1 MRAIRLCGAVLAMA
15 LACAPALAAE
25 ETHVFIS
32 NGELTYFGPITAEA
46 NQKLAVLH
54 GAEGGEATVLSIRSG
69 GGETGAGMELGAW
82 VRLRKLDV
90 KVMEVCLSSCA
101 NYVFTAGRNKIV
113 SNFAVVGYHGGL
125 GSTNYTYD
133 PAFQKVLD
141 AMKGP
146 ERATYL
152 AQVKQDQALQL
163 AEETAYFRSIG
174 VRPDITLLGQAAP
187 YLAQY
192 QKDEKVWGWTYS
204 IDNFAKLGVDKIT
217 VINGPWAPRLI
228 SGKHTFFPVKVDSE
242 VPRGQT
248 SSLK

>member
-1 MRAIRLCGAVLAMA
+1 MRAIRLSGAVLAMA
-15 LACAPALAAE
+15 MALAGAPALAAE

-54 GAEGGEATVLSIRSG
+54 GAAGGKATVLAIRSG
-69 GGETGAGMELGAW
+69 GGETGAGMELGGW

-125 GSTNYTYD
+125 GSTTFTYD
-133 PAFQKVLD
+133 PAFQQVLD
-141 AMKGP
+141 AMKP
-146 ERATYL
+146 AERDTYQ
-152 AQVKQDQALQL
+152 AQMKKDQARQL
-163 AEETAYFRSIG
+163 TEETAYFRSIG
-174 VRPDITLLGQAAP
+174 VRPDITLLGHAAP

-192 QKDEKVWGWTYS
+192 DKDEKVWGWTYS
-204 IDNFAKLGVDKIT
+204 IEDFARLGVDKIT
-217 VINGPWAPRLI
+217 VINGPWVPRLI
-228 SGKHTFFPVKVDSE
+228 SGKHTFFPVQVKD
-242 VPRGQT
+242 
-248 SSLK
+248 